1 MKISNNMAA
10 QEIRHGIPRHDYF
23 AILQPTD
30 RRGGMDC
37 AGIGRGIGLR
47 YKLVNPYTK
56 EEVEAILVC
65 RRTIYTS
72 SAEFEALA
80 YILYGTDKDTLLG
93 QLRARH
99 EEMIEEIVEIW
110 TFKKD

>member
-1 MKISNNMAA
+1 MN
-10 QEIRHGIPRHDYF
+10 EIRHGIPRHDYF
-23 AILQPTD
+23 AILQPVYQ
-30 RRGGMDC
+30 RGGIDC
-37 AGIGRGIGLR
+37 AGIGRGLGLP

-56 EEVEAILVC
+56 EEVIATLVC

-80 YILYGTDKDTLLG
+80 YVLYGVDKEVLLA
-93 QLRARH
+93 QLHTRYENMV
-99 EEMIEEIVEIW
+99 EELVEIW

>member
-1 MKISNNMAA
+1 MNEIS
-10 QEIRHGIPRHDYF
+10 HGLPRHDYF

-37 AGIGRGIGLR
+37 AGIGRGIGQQH
-47 YKLVNPYTK
+47 KLVNPYTK
-56 EEVEAILVC
+56 EEIVATLVC

-80 YILYGTDKDTLLG
+80 YILYGTNKNTLME
-93 QLRARH
+93 QFRSRH
-99 EEMIEEIVEIW
+99 EGMIEEIVEIW